1 LLRLATL
8 GDQSAACPEND
19 RVSDELLASRLV
31 RDDPERP
38 DPGFAELYASLP
50 DATDLEPWLTWCRR
64 AAPPVL
70 YLGVGAGRLA
80 VPLVRAGIDVVGVDA
95 HPGMLARLRPR
106 LPHTELLQAVIE
118 RLDLDRRFELV
129 LAPSNIL
136 YTAASLTAAA
146 RHSSRWV
153 AFELLNPHWLAA
165 GAGAGVQVRRM
176 DPRSAEID
184 IDYAGG
190 WRQRAEVSLVWP
202 EDLEALLDEA
212 GLELHV
218 MRAAGPATD
227 LAASS
232 SFHVLASLPEA
243 DRLSSNAP

>member
-1 LLRLATL
+1 
-8 GDQSAACPEND
+8 
-19 RVSDELLASRLV
+19 VSHELLAPRLV

-50 DATDLEPWLTWCRR
+50 EATDLEPWLTWCRQ

-80 VPLVRAGIDVVGVDA
+80 VPLARAGIELVGVDA
-95 HPGMLARLRPR
+95 HPGMLALLRPR
-106 LPHTELLQAVIE
+106 LPETELFQGLIE
-118 RLDLDRRFELV
+118 SLDLGRSFELV

-136 YTAASLTAAA
+136 FTAERLTAAA

-165 GAGAGVQVRRM
+165 GAGAGVRVRRM
-176 DPRSAEID
+176 DARSAEID
-184 IDYAGG
+184 VDYPGS
-190 WRQRAEVSLVWP
+190 WRQRAEISLVWP
-202 EDLEALLDEA
+202 EDVEALLDEA
-212 GLELHV
+212 GLELQI
-218 MRAAGPATD
+218 MKAAGPATD
-227 LAASS
+227 LVASS
-232 SFHVLASLPEA
+232 SFHVLARVPED